1 MCVNMIRSL
10 SMFEQYRNTTEHIQ
24 ETIEDDKKNR
34 CDFKIREIS
43 TLLAHGPVA
52 MNELLGL
59 VFEYSNDIYF
69 NLHNKVKAKLNTLE
83 GSLITSPSSDFYNKM
98 MAKNRKIQRNITKF
112 SSDYKGRHTL
122 RGPDSEEKVKQFEEE
137 YLKKLEQGYF
147 QTISQEKLQVLLQN
161 NQAKLIQRAFRF
173 YQLSKRDKAARK
185 IQSAWRKLHRSIQFR
200 DKKLEKVKRIY
211 AEKVLKNFYPIIVYS
226 FRTRHHKLQDI
237 KSYTPYLSQ
246 IITLQ
251 RWIRGH
257 IVRSVKLYWIWVF
270 YNLRQ
275 RRCVNYIKK
284 QKIWR
289 DCLEK
294 EQSTLT
300 LYKAAQDEKIKLVL
314 YLDSQ
319 KLKFEQKWKRY
330 EKTLESTVSR
340 NFSSSSEWMEIDG
353 TWTNLKTM
361 QKQLGSP
368 VNALVQENKQ
378 KFRKQAERKFFLKIE
393 GYISRLTMLD
403 GEGKKMIA
411 RNTEFLRKHKV
422 TLIE

>member
-1 MCVNMIRSL
+1 
-10 SMFEQYRNTTEHIQ
+10 
-24 ETIEDDKKNR
+24 
-34 CDFKIREIS
+34 
-43 TLLAHGPVA
+43 
-52 MNELLGL
+52 
-59 VFEYSNDIYF
+59 
-69 NLHNKVKAKLNTLE
+69 
-83 GSLITSPSSDFYNKM
+83 
-98 MAKNRKIQRNITKF
+98 
-112 SSDYKGRHTL
+112 
-122 RGPDSEEKVKQFEEE
+122 
-137 YLKKLEQGYF
+137 
-147 QTISQEKLQVLLQN
+147 
-161 NQAKLIQRAFRF
+161 
-173 YQLSKRDKAARK
+173 
-185 IQSAWRKLHRSIQFR
+185 
-200 DKKLEKVKRIY
+200 
-211 AEKVLKNFYPIIVYS
+211 
-226 FRTRHHKLQDI
+226 
-237 KSYTPYLSQ
+237 
-246 IITLQ
+246 
-251 RWIRGH
+251 
-257 IVRSVKLYWIWVF
+257 
-270 YNLRQ
+270 
-275 RRCVNYIKK
+275 VNYIKK